1 MVEDNKEVKEKSLI
15 IKKFLLDGKKI
26 SQIEGY
32 MKRRKEYQL
41 KNTFV
46 FMQLNAQYFKDI
58 SFKKREKRNNE

>member
-46 FMQLNAQYFKDI
+46 FMQLNAQDFKDI
-58 SFKKREKRNNE
+58 SFKKREEKK